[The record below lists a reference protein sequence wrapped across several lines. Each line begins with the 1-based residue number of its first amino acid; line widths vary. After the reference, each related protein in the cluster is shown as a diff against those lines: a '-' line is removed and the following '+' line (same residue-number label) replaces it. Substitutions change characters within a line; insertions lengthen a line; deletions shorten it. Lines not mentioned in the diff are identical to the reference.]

1 LNGDK
6 PGNGKT
12 IPFSEPALDFKV
24 LSQNSVEADEISVN
38 QESLRSRSLND
49 YDNEYLQTQ

>member
-1 LNGDK
+1 MNGDK

-38 QESLRSRSLND
+38 QESLRSFCIIPELPEVVVS
-49 YDNEYLQTQ
+49 